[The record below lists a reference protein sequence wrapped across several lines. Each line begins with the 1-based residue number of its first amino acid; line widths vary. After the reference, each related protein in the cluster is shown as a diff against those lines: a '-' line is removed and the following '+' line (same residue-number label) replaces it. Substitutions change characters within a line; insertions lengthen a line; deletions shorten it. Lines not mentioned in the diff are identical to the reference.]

1 MKLDDRGRRAAAEV
15 KEASSR
21 AHFSVR
27 APGSRRPLLARPAVA
42 VGAAAVVLAV
52 GLPLLFVLRPWGQE
66 VLEPGPTTTT
76 TTQTTT
82 TTTTTIPGS
91 SKRPATDVDEL
102 VERLYAALNA
112 MDDEAFRA
120 LSADGA
126 QHAVYVT
133 DGTTGSITS
142 SFSHDSYRLASAGYL
157 SIEVLG
163 EPIVSGYVVA
173 VPVAYTYPEAA
184 GVLTGFDLAV
194 LAPTGSGW
202 LLGGGVGFLADPG
215 LEADLAEAEASIE
228 ASAAAFN
235 ADDVDGVLATYAE
248 YGVLWED
255 VTDAGST
262 YTGAALR
269 QFLSNNRYFTVE
281 FTAEPAASGPFVV
294 VPSHHTAEAT
304 ANGFDGMY
312 VFWIR
317 DGEIALQAYAQGA

>member
-1 MKLDDRGRRAAAEV
+1 MKLDDLGRRAAAEIR
-15 KEASSR
+15 EATR
-21 AHFSVR
+21 QARFAAG
-27 APGSRRPLLARPAVA
+27 APGSRKPFLARPAVA
-42 VGAAAVVLAV
+42 VGAAVVVLVV

-76 TTQTTT
+76 TTQITT

-91 SKRPATDVDEL
+91 AKRPATDVDEL
-102 VERLYAALNA
+102 VARLYAALNA

-126 QHAVYVT
+126 QHAAYIT

-142 SFSHDSYRLASAGYL
+142 SFFHDSYRLASAGYL
-157 SIEVLG
+157 SIAALG

-173 VPVAYTYPEAA
+173 VPVAYTYPEAV
-184 GVLTGFDLAV
+184 GVLTGFDLLV
-194 LAPTGSGW
+194 LTPTGSGW
-202 LLGGGVGFLADPG
+202 LLGGGATFLADPG
-215 LEADLAEAEASIE
+215 LEADLAEAEAPIE

-235 ADDVDGVLATYAE
+235 ADDVDGMLATYAE

-269 QFLSNNRYFTVE
+269 RFLSYNLYFTVE

-294 VPSHHTAEAT
+294 VPSHHTVEAT
-304 ANGFDGMY
+304 ANGSDGMY